1 MTQIDELIESKYKT
15 EYVQI
20 TNSEDA
26 LERLKSGNSRF
37 MNDRSE
43 LINITSERR
52 NQLKDSQNPYAVI
65 VSCSDSRTSPSTVF
79 NVGLGELF
87 EIRIA
92 GNVVDSN
99 ALGSIEY
106 CVDALHS
113 CLIVVMGHE
122 KCGAITA
129 AYNKLR
135 HGENVKGHMNSIVDK
150 IEPYIMDAESLD
162 DAIHKNIQAVVNQI
176 KKSEIIANLI
186 NKDKLKIVKA
196 YYSFDGA
203 VTFE

>member
-1 MTQIDELIESKYKT
+1 MTQLDELIESKYRT

-20 TNSEDA
+20 TNFDDA
-26 LERLKSGNSRF
+26 LKRLKSGNSRF
-37 MNDRSE
+37 MNDKSQ

-52 NQLKDSQNPYAVI
+52 DQLKDGQNPYAVI

-79 NVGLGELF
+79 NAGLGELF

-92 GNVVDSN
+92 GNVVDNN

-106 CVDALHS
+106 CVDTLNS
-113 CLIVVMGHE
+113 PLIVVMGHE

-129 AYNKLR
+129 AYNKLKY
-135 HGENVKGHMNSIVDK
+135 GENVKGHMNSIVDK
-150 IEPYIMDAESLD
+150 IEPYITDAESLD
-162 DAIHKNIQAVVNQI
+162 DAIHKNTQAVVNQI

-186 NKDKLKIVKA
+186 NQGKLKIVKA
-196 YYSFDGA
+196 HYSLNGT